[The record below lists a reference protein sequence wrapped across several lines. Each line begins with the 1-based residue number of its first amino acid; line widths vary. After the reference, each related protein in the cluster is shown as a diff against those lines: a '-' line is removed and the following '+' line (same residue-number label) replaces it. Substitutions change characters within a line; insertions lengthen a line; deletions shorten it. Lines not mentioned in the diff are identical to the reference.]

1 MFTKKNFIAWG
12 VIALVAVI
20 AVKIVYPAVQPYLA
34 KIPVVGNFF
43 TA

>member
-12 VIALVAVI
+12 VIAIVAIV
-20 AVKIVYPAVQPYLA
+20 AVKIIYPVVQPYA
-34 KIPVVGNFF
+34 ARIPLVGGFF